1 MPSTFGADW
10 ADSLQQEA
18 RFIILKS
25 RHKATGR
32 TLDNDLLITLLVQ
45 KTICPMQQH
54 LRL

>member
-1 MPSTFGADW
+1 MPSRFGADC

-25 RHKATGR
+25 RLKATGR
-32 TLDNDLLITLLVQ
+32 PLDNDVLITLLVQ
-45 KTICPMQQH
+45 KTIGPMQQH